1 MLSQETLYI
10 VQECINEQKPII
22 AKQIEAENYYNNEV
36 PNAMNHDFFGL
47 MVDEKINY
55 LLGKEPTIESENE
68 SYTAAILEIL
78 GKSYLY
84 DLQYLA
90 REASIK
96 AIAWMQFYID
106 DMGKPKLMTIPSE
119 EVIPVWTDKRHIEL
133 DMLIRRYPVT
143 FYEGIMKKLVYKL
156 EIYDKEHVYFYEEV
170 DGVIRLDAEKYLNID
185 DDQEY
190 GHLMVDGKPYNM
202 GKVPFVWCKN
212 NAAEKSDLIKVKDL
226 IDKYNDN
233 RQRQDAVL
241 EDFKNFLINVKN
253 YSGGDSNEA
262 SLKSMLQKR
271 MIFTDG
277 DGGVEILTPNID
289 TAANDS
295 HNQTLKDDIILFGQS
310 VDRNKMTTGNS
321 ASGVA
326 LKMLYAGL
334 DLKCNGLE
342 SELNMMFDNL
352 QYFIKDY
359 LKLINVKVDDADD
372 VNIIF
377 NRDISINESE
387 SINMCKAS
395 VGVIS
400 TRTIVSNH
408 PWVTDLEDE
417 LQALEDENKRELEDA
432 RHMLEGGD
440 NHDEE

>member
-1 MLSQETLYI
+1 MLDQETLYI
-10 VQECINEQKPII
+10 IQEYINEQKPII
-22 AKQIEAENYYNNEV
+22 AKQLQAEQYYNNEV
-36 PNAMNHDFFGL
+36 PNVMNHDFFGL
-47 MVDEKINY
+47 LVDEKINY
-55 LLGKEPTIESENE
+55 LLGKEPTFESDNDA
-68 SYTAAILEIL
+68 YTDAVQSIL

-96 AIAWMQFYID
+96 AIAWYQFYINEE
-106 DMGKPKLMTIPSE
+106 GKAALMVIPSE
-119 EVIPVWTDKRHIEL
+119 EVIPVWTDKRHVEL

-143 FYEGIMKKLVYKL
+143 FYEGLNKKTIYKL
-156 EIYDKEHVYFYEEV
+156 EIYDKEHVYFYEEE
-170 DGVIRLDAEKYLNID
+170 DGILRIDSEKYLNVED
-185 DDQEY
+185 GAEY
-190 GHLMVDGKPYNM
+190 GHFNFNNESYSM
-202 GKVPFVWCKN
+202 GRVPFVWCKN
-212 NAAEKSDLIKVKDL
+212 NATEKSDLIKVKDL
-226 IDKYNDN
+226 IDKYNCN
-233 RQRQDAVL
+233 RQRQDDML
-241 EDFKNFLINVKN
+241 EGFKNFLINVKN
-253 YSGGDSNEA
+253 YAGGDMNEA
-262 SLKSMLQKR
+262 SLKDMLEKR

-277 DGGVEILTPNID
+277 DGGVEIFTPNID

-321 ASGVA
+321 ASGIA

-342 SELNMMFDNL
+342 AELNLMFDTL
-352 QYFIKDY
+352 QYFIKEY
-359 LKLINVKVDDADD
+359 LKLTGVAVADTDD
-372 VNIIF
+372 VNIVF
-377 NRDISINESE
+377 NRDVAMNESE
-387 SINMCKAS
+387 AINMCKAS

-400 TRTIVSNH
+400 KRTIVSNH

-417 LQALEDENKRELEDA
+417 LKELENENKSELEDA